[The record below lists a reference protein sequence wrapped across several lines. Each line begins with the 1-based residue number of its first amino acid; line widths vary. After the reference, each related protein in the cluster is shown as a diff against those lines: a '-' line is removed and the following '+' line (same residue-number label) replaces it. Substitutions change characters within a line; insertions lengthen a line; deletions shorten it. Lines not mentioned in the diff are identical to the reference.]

1 MERPSPFEPPVGG
14 LSLYVH
20 VPFCERKCNYCAFE
34 SGTAAEGETDQWLA
48 LLEKELA
55 WWWNRLG
62 AVSLNTCYI
71 GGGTPT
77 VLTAG
82 QWTRLCSLL
91 ERSFDFSR
99 CLETAVEANPN
110 SLLTDHL
117 LTWKDWRV
125 TRVSVGVQS
134 FDEAE
139 LSMLGRLHTPLQAYN
154 AISAALAA
162 GFSVNAD
169 FMFGLPYQTLHN
181 WARTLKD
188 AVKSGVGHI
197 SLYQLSLEPDTPWA
211 EMDPR
216 ILPDGCAQYR
226 WAQWYLPRRGFA
238 QYEVANFAKKG
249 QESKHNLNY
258 WREGAY
264 LGVGPGA
271 SGYIGGWRYKNI
283 GLLSEYAARI
293 EAGKMPAAAGER
305 LSLEQ
310 RSREAAV
317 LALRTTEGIDRERYV
332 NDYGTKALAE
342 IIEKLIDMPR
352 DLTEIDDERIALTP
366 KGMRVANRIWVE
378 LI

>member
-1 MERPSPFEPPVGG
+1 MERTSPFEPPVGG

-34 SGTAAEGETDQWLA
+34 SGAAAEGETDQWLA
-48 LLEKELA
+48 LLERELA
-55 WWWNRLG
+55 WWRNRLG

-77 VLTAG
+77 VLTG
-82 QWTRLCSLL
+82 LQWTRLCSLL
-91 ERSFDFSR
+91 ERSFDFSC
-99 CLETAVEANPN
+99 CLETTVEANPN

-154 AISAALAA
+154 ALSAALAA

-188 AVKSGVGHI
+188 AVKSGIGHI

-211 EMDPR
+211 DMDPR
-216 ILPDGCAQYR
+216 ILPDGSAQYR
-226 WAQWYLPRRGFA
+226 WAQWYLPRKGFT
-238 QYEVANFAKKG
+238 QYEIANFAQNG

-264 LGVGPGA
+264 IGVGPGA
-271 SGYIGGWRYKNI
+271 SGYIGGWRYKNV
-283 GLLSEYAARI
+283 GLLSEYAARV
-293 EAGKMPAAAGER
+293 EVGKMPAVAGER
-305 LSLEQ
+305 LSVDQ

-317 LALRTTEGIDRERYV
+317 LALRTAEGLERERYV
-332 NDYGTKALAE
+332 NDYGLDALAE
-342 IIEKLIDMPR
+342 IIKKLSDMPR
-352 DLTEIDDERIALTP
+352 DLTEIDDERIVLTP